1 MLDGEPKDM
10 VGADDE
16 EEVIQPGKPLP
27 EPHEPSAK
35 ERAIHDLTHL
45 PYRGWCEHCVRARR
59 PNTHHRAKSPSSQR
73 TIPLLVADYCH
84 VRDNQ
89 DEELATILV
98 ARLYPSKALLAVYCD
113 QKGVDDYVITRLASF
128 IRDTGYTKVVYKS
141 DQESSIRAMFEQAF
155 RRSGRHGEC
164 YNPQLKQFIPESSAV
179 EESQSNG
186 KAGSSVLRLE
196 DLIRTYKSALES
208 HIGFRIPSNH
218 AVMRWIV
225 DHAASVY
232 NRHVCND
239 DGTTPYEALHG
250 QRSRGKLA
258 EFGEKSVLLCAK
270 TIACKT

>member
-1 MLDGEPKDM
+1 MIAPMCGLCDGDDDGWAKIGDAHIPAEGGEMLDGEPKDI

-27 EPHEPSAK
+27 EPHEPNAK

-141 DQESSIRAMFEQAF
+141 DQESSIRAMFE
-155 RRSGRHGEC
+155 
-164 YNPQLKQFIPESSAV
+164 
-179 EESQSNG
+179 
-186 KAGSSVLRLE
+186 
-196 DLIRTYKSALES
+196 
-208 HIGFRIPSNH
+208 
-218 AVMRWIV
+218 
-225 DHAASVY
+225 
-232 NRHVCND
+232 
-239 DGTTPYEALHG
+239 
-250 QRSRGKLA
+250 
-258 EFGEKSVLLCAK
+258 
-270 TIACKT
+270 